1 MTEKT
6 VTTETIEVTGDELLG
21 KVKEIVREGN
31 VRRIIIRNEDGKKL
45 LEVPLT
51 IGVVG
56 AVLLPVWAAVG
67 ALAALIAD
75 CTIEIEKIEDVD
87 IPEPIDD
94 EKELVSSFSD

>member
-6 VTTETIEVTGDELLG
+6 VTTETMEVTGDELLA

-31 VRRIIIRNEDGKKL
+31 VRRIIIRNEEGKKL

-67 ALAALIAD
+67 ALAALMTD
-75 CTIEIEKIEDVD
+75 CTIEIEKVEDHEV
-87 IPEPIDD
+87 EEQDD
-94 EKELVSSFSD
+94 EKELVASFSD

>member
-6 VTTETIEVTGDELLG
+6 VTTETMEVSGDELLA

-51 IGVVG
+51 VGVVG

-75 CTIEIEKIEDVD
+75 CTIEIEKIEDH
-87 IPEPIDD
+87 EMEEQDD
-94 EKELVSSFSD
+94 EKELVASFSD